1 MWTRAGLKNR
11 AKEVVRAN
19 YWKTVLAAL
28 ILSLIAGGLYGAGGA
43 RNSSSFMEGT
53 GDYGSYHFFGEMGIS
68 PIFAAMAVGV
78 ILVVVLIIIAVA
90 LVVNIFLINPLVV
103 GIRRFFYT
111 NLHEKAE
118 IRELAFSFDHSY
130 KNAVKTMFFR
140 DLYTCLWSLLFVIPG
155 IVKSYEY
162 RMIPYLLAQ
171 YPDMPMEQ
179 AFETSRRLMDGNKWK
194 AFVLDLSFILWFFLS
209 GITGGLV
216 GLFYVQPYFE
226 QTAAALYD
234 AITIER
240 PVFGGMGPGSGSSFQ
255 TWNGQQ
261 ASQGY
266 QGYQGYGQNPGS
278 QAMDAGYTP
287 VGNDPQ
293 QNKTPSGETNET
305 QG

>member
-1 MWTRAGLKNR
+1 M
-11 AKEVVRAN
+11 
-19 YWKTVLAAL
+19 
-28 ILSLIAGGLYGAGGA
+28 
-43 RNSSSFMEGT
+43 
-53 GDYGSYHFFGEMGIS
+53 
-68 PIFAAMAVGV
+68 FAAMAIGV
-78 ILVVVLIIIAVA
+78 VLVVVLILIVVA

-140 DLYTCLWSLLFVIPG
+140 DLYTFLWSLLFVIPG

-179 AFETSRRLMDGNKWK
+179 AFETSRRLMNGNKWK
-194 AFVLDLSFILWFFLS
+194 AFVLDLSFILWFLLS

-226 QTAAALYD
+226 QTSAALYD

-240 PVFGGMGPGSGSSFQ
+240 PVFGGMGPGSGSFQ
-255 TWNGQQ
+255 AWNGQQ
-261 ASQGY
+261 GY
-266 QGYQGYGQNPGS
+266 QEYGQNPGS
-278 QAMDAGYTP
+278 KAMDAGYTP

-293 QNKTPSGETNET
+293 QNKTPSGETNEP